1 MENNK
6 KINLCLI
13 LSIVAIVLLIGVVI
27 CWILS
32 TNEFAIVVPE
42 TFNSSCLGI
51 ISLAATFIVGYQ
63 IISTL
68 DIKQILKDNDKKLEK
83 SKTELQNDYDKF
95 KSDMQND
102 YDKFKSDIVKS
113 IDRLKKTNEDL
124 MKSLEIEK
132 KQRELLYQE
141 TKVAMY
147 HGRCINNSALA
158 LSEQIEVIKLMFDI
172 NDTSDLKANLKL
184 ILFLIEGIH
193 QKDFYDI
200 QLDNKERIIGLN
212 NRGIY
217 KLNEYG
223 TYIKTKLRELPNKNI
238 EFIQVLILIERA
250 LDKKFQLLKSCS
262 DEEMEAFEKE
272 IDKYC
277 SRIEEMKL

>member
-83 SKTELQNDYDKF
+83 SKTEL
-95 KSDMQND
+95 QND